1 MNETVSTIFGAIRTG
16 AIIAGAGGGL
26 YLAYH
31 AGRSIVD
38 DWHERRVQ
46 WRQDKITL
54 DDLEQQKQLANIRTI
69 QADAR
74 GRYPLLYGVNGLIRD
89 PNSLRAFTL
98 DAVRETWPA
107 IERLD
112 AIAKVVLAGRG
123 WPAAPAQAQLLD
135 AGPAVQV
142 GTPWPATV
150 PIADIFR
157 ERQPTLHN
165 LVVGVRP
172 GANGARE
179 VVGDSLHNL
188 MHVLE
193 VGASGW
199 GKSSWLRSFL
209 WQIAKAR
216 EPCEVCAIDTA
227 GSEFNVLRGWG
238 RLRYPVARST
248 NDAIAVLGQVSQ
260 EIESRKR
267 AFEQNAP
274 IASKLTEYN
283 QATGADLPPWIVA
296 IDEGTNLL
304 NQAGV
309 GEPLRA
315 AVQTARQ
322 YGVYILLSGQSAKAS
337 VVDTQ
342 VRDNFSTRLCFR
354 TSPTSSR
361 VVLDDRAA
369 SDLHDKGRAIVQI
382 PGREQCEVMGPWVT
396 REDFRRALS
405 NGGPRHA
412 MPVGL
417 ASEPEPSGP
426 TDAQVLEVLTM
437 HAAGESKRAIER
449 AVFGFEGGAAYRQVS
464 EILAAHQSATT
475 ATATTGAQENVQKV
489 DISQSVRAGSSTV
502 RAVDFCDFCGN
513 FAGDVGE
520 GVTFAACPGCGVATC
535 SECADSGGLCP
546 DCQGKES

>member
-1 MNETVSTIFGAIRTG
+1 MEETVTTFWDALRTG
-16 AIIAGAGGGL
+16 AIIVGGGAGAFVL
-26 YLAYH
+26 YQ
-31 AGRSIVD
+31 AGRAIYD
-38 DWHERRVQ
+38 DVHERMVQ
-46 WRQDKITL
+46 ARQDRITL
-54 DDLEQQKQLANIRTI
+54 DDLEQQRRLANIRTI

-74 GRYPLLYGVNGLIRD
+74 GRYPLLYGVSGLIRD

-142 GTPWPATV
+142 GAAWPASV
-150 PIADIFR
+150 PIADVFR
-157 ERQPTLHN
+157 DRRPTLHN

-179 VVGDSLHNL
+179 VIGDSLHNL

-216 EPCEVCAIDTA
+216 EPCEVVAIDTA

-238 RLRYPVARST
+238 KLRYPVARST
-248 NDAIAVLGQVSQ
+248 QDAIAVLDQVSQ
-260 EIESRKR
+260 EIDDRKR
-267 AFEQNAP
+267 RFEQDAP

-283 QATGADLPPWIVA
+283 DATGADLPPWIVA

-322 YGVYILLSGQSAKAS
+322 YGVYILLAGQSAKSS

-412 MPVGL
+412 MPVVL
-417 ASEPEPSGP
+417 SSEPEPTPSKGKGKGTITRDQVREVLERHARGESDTAIAGALWHP
-426 TDAQVLEVLTM
+426 TTYYIERVRAILDDNQDAQD
-437 HAAGESKRAIER
+437 HAP
-449 AVFGFEGGAAYRQVS
+449 GG
-464 EILAAHQSATT
+464 
-475 ATATTGAQENVQKV
+475 
-489 DISQSVRAGSSTV
+489 SVRGA
-502 RAVDFCDFCGN
+502 RAVDWCDHCGN
-513 FAGDVGE
+513 YAGDVGE
-520 GVTFAACPGCGVATC
+520 GVTFKPCDGCGVAVC
-535 SECADSGGLCP
+535 SECATGGLCP
-546 DCQGKES
+546 DCQEGA